1 MLLDPQALKPNGFRV
16 HIESPQAVETI
27 ARGFVSILSETYCS
41 SSPIVFLCI
50 GTDRSTGDS
59 LGPLVGNLLKEKN
72 LLNAQVIGCLAEP
85 VHAGNL
91 HKVIQELNSFYK
103 EPYIIAVDASLGRSE
118 NVGTVKIGKG
128 PIKPGAGVNKDLP
141 PVGKLH
147 ITGIVNVGG
156 FMEFFVLQNTRLF
169 LVMKMAKVISEGI
182 TLGMKQFFA

>member
-1 MLLDPQALKPNGFRV
+1 MLLDPQVLKPYSLRV
-16 HIESPQAVETI
+16 HIDSPHAVETI
-27 ARGFVSILSETYCS
+27 ARGFVKILAETYYPP
-41 SSPIVFLCI
+41 SPVVFLCI

-59 LGPLVGNLLKEKN
+59 LGPLVGNRLKEKSFP
-72 LLNAQVIGCLAEP
+72 NARVLGCLAEP

-91 HKVIQELNSFYK
+91 QKVIQEIYSLYR

-118 NVGTVKIGKG
+118 NIGTVKIGKG

-141 PVGKLH
+141 PVGRLH

-169 LVMKMAKVISEGI
+169 LVMRMAETISEGI
-182 TLGMKQFFA
+182 TLGMKQFFV